1 MAKKFKIKK
10 IFLRGFLYIS
20 IASLTALM
28 SDLSGFKQFNEISPV
43 IYAQIIIN
51 FFLQGFISWRAFLDQ
66 SISDNKKEE
75 QNYQSID
82 IPKVSDK

>member
-1 MAKKFKIKK
+1 MAKRFKIKK
-10 IFLRGFLYIS
+10 IFLGGFLYIS

-51 FFLQGFISWRAFLDQ
+51 FFLQGFIAWRAFIDQ
-66 SISDNKKEE
+66 TISDVKRDEE
-75 QNYQSID
+75 
-82 IPKVSDK
+82 PKVDLPKISDK

>member
-1 MAKKFKIKK
+1 MAKRFKLKK
-10 IFLRGFLYIS
+10 YVLRGFLYIS

-28 SDLSGFKQFNEISPV
+28 SDLSGYKLFSEIGPV
-43 IYAQIIIN
+43 QTAIIIIN

-75 QNYQSID
+75 QLSQSVD